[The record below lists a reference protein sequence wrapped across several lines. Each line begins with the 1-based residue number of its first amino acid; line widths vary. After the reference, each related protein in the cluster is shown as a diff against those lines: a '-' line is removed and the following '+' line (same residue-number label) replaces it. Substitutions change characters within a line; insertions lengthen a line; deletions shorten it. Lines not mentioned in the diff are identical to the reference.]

1 LAVGRISK
9 DPSLNLGHRLDYV
22 VLQEECETSRALVRF
37 IDFGKLSSAFIGPLN
52 PGFCEV
58 ATLLGENWNKA
69 IFSWMCINYKLDST
83 IHHPT
88 FVRTLPSPTRVLFTI
103 MKYFNWAHVGIIA
116 SNEDIWMDTAN
127 QLASAL
133 RNQGLPVGIVTSVRK
148 GEKGTEDTWNE
159 IKAVAGIRIILLC
172 MHSVLIGGEEQ
183 ANLLTKALEMGLADG
198 RYVFVPYD
206 TLLYSLPYQ
215 NNSFNVFDNNSKLQE
230 AYDAVL
236 TVTLAS
242 GERTFYDAFREA
254 KESGEITRDL
264 EASQVSPLFGTIYD
278 AIYFMAMAIG
288 SARRKGVRISGAH
301 IAEHTKNFS
310 FPGFSHRVETDH
322 CGKGMSN
329 YVILDTD
336 GGGNQLFPTH
346 LLDMSSDSVNS
357 LGRAIHF
364 PSGAPPKPDS
374 SCWFDPDVLCNGG

>member
-1 LAVGRISK
+1 LAVQRISK

-83 IHHPT
+83 IHNPT
-88 FVRTLPSPTRVLFTI
+88 FARTLPSPTQVLFTI
-103 MKYFNWAHVGIIA
+103 MKYFSWAHVGIIA
-116 SNEDIWMDTAN
+116 SSEDIWTDTAN
-127 QLASAL
+127 KLASAL
-133 RNQGLPVGIVTSVRK
+133 RNQGLPVGVVTSIHK
-148 GEKGTEDTWNE
+148 GEKGIEDTWNE
-159 IKAVAGIRIILLC
+159 IKGVDGIRIILLC

-183 ANLLTKALEMGLADG
+183 ATLLTKALEMGLADG

-206 TLLYSLPYQ
+206 TLLYSLPYK
-215 NNSFNVFDNNSKLQE
+215 NISFDVFDDNSKLQE

-236 TVTLAS
+236 TITLES

-254 KESGEITRDL
+254 KESGEISRTL
-264 EASQVSPLFGTIYD
+264 EATQVSPLFGTIYD
-278 AIYFMAMAIG
+278 AIYFMAMAID
-288 SARRKGVRISGAH
+288 SARRKGSRVSGTN

-310 FPGFSHRVETDH
+310 FPGFSYQVETDN
-322 CGKGMSN
+322 CGKRLSN
-329 YVILDTD
+329 YVILDTN
-336 GGGNQLFPTH
+336 GRGNQLFPTH
-346 LLDMSSDSVNS
+346 LLDMSSDSVKS
-357 LGRAIHF
+357 LGQTIHF

-374 SCWFDPDVLCNGG
+374 SCWFDPDVLCTGG